1 MKITEEML
9 EDHCMVW
16 FGSLGY
22 QTLNG
27 SELEPKGSTPERESL
42 SDVVLKPRLRQA
54 LLNINSHLPEE
65 CIDTAIDILLNTVP
79 SIERANHTFHRQI
92 IEGIQVEYEDERGH
106 PVGDKVRLVD
116 FNNEHNNWLAVR
128 QFSVNGVTNGEID
141 NRRPDIVVFLNG
153 LPISLLE
160 LKNPAD
166 TKADV
171 WRAYNQVQT
180 YSELTGR

>member
-65 CIDTAIDILLNTVP
+65 CIDTAIGILLN
-79 SIERANHTFHRQI
+79 
-92 IEGIQVEYEDERGH
+92 
-106 PVGDKVRLVD
+106 
-116 FNNEHNNWLAVR
+116 
-128 QFSVNGVTNGEID
+128 
-141 NRRPDIVVFLNG
+141 
-153 LPISLLE
+153 
-160 LKNPAD
+160 
-166 TKADV
+166 
-171 WRAYNQVQT
+171 
-180 YSELTGR
+180 

>member
-1 MKITEEML
+1 
-9 EDHCMVW
+9 
-16 FGSLGY
+16 
-22 QTLNG
+22 
-27 SELEPKGSTPERESL
+27 
-42 SDVVLKPRLRQA
+42 
-54 LLNINSHLPEE
+54 
-65 CIDTAIDILLNTVP
+65 
-79 SIERANHTFHRQI
+79 
-92 IEGIQVEYEDERGH
+92 
-106 PVGDKVRLVD
+106 
-116 FNNEHNNWLAVR
+116 LAVR

-180 YSELTGR
+180 YKQAIKDLFVFNESLIISDGTEAYIGSL